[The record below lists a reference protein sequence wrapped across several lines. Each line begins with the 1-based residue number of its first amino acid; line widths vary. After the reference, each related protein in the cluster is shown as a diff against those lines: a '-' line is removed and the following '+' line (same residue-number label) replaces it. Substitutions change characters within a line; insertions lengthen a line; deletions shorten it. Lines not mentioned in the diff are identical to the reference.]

1 MKLRGL
7 ILVCALIL
15 CFASAG
21 ADNWPQF
28 RGVQASGVAE
38 GATPPV
44 SWDVS
49 SRDNVAWAVDVP
61 GLAHSCPVVW
71 GDRIYLTT
79 AVSDETDPELKVG
92 LYGDI
97 QPVEGDGEH
106 RFVVMAFDLN
116 TGDIIWT
123 ETAHTGVPKVK
134 RHPKST
140 HANPTPATDGEHV
153 VAFFGS
159 EGLYCYDAE
168 GELLWSKDF
177 GVLDSGFFMMKSAQW
192 GFASSPVIHE
202 DKVIVQCDTNDN
214 SFVAAL
220 DLETGEEI
228 WRTAR
233 DETPTWSTPTIY
245 EVDGETRVAVN
256 GWKHIGGYDIATG
269 GEIWNLRGGGDLPVP
284 TPVVAH
290 GLIFIHNAHGRMSP
304 IYAIRQDAE
313 GDISLDDGAL
323 SNEHVAWSIERGGAY
338 MPTGLVYGDHFYN
351 LRINGRLSCFDAKTG
366 ERIYEERVGN
376 TGEGFTASPVA
387 ANGHLYLA
395 SENGIVYVVKAGPE
409 FKVIAQNNMNGIC
422 MATPAI
428 VDDTLLIRTQNQLV
442 KIESK

>member
-1 MKLRGL
+1 
-7 ILVCALIL
+7 
-15 CFASAG
+15 
-21 ADNWPQF
+21 
-28 RGVQASGVAE
+28 
-38 GATPPV
+38 
-44 SWDVS
+44 
-49 SRDNVAWAVDVP
+49 
-61 GLAHSCPVVW
+61 
-71 GDRIYLTT
+71 
-79 AVSDETDPELKVG
+79 
-92 LYGDI
+92 
-97 QPVEGDGEH
+97 
-106 RFVVMAFDLN
+106 
-116 TGDIIWT
+116 
-123 ETAHTGVPKVK
+123 
-134 RHPKST
+134 
-140 HANPTPATDGEHV
+140 
-153 VAFFGS
+153 
-159 EGLYCYDAE
+159 
-168 GELLWSKDF
+168 LWSKDF

-192 GFASSPVIHE
+192 GFASSPIIHE
-202 DKVIVQCDTNDN
+202 DKVIVQCDTNDD

-220 DLETGEEI
+220 DLKTGDEI

-245 EVDGETRVAVN
+245 EVGGKTRVAVN
-256 GWKHIGGYDIATG
+256 GWKHIGGYDFETG
-269 GEIWNLRGGGDLPVP
+269 AEVWNLRGGGDLPVP

-304 IYAIRQDAE
+304 IYAIRQDAV
-313 GDISLDDGAL
+313 GDISLEEGAL

-395 SENGIVYVVKAGPE
+395 SEDGVVYVVKAGPE
-409 FKVIAQNNMNGIC
+409 FEVVAENNMNGIC

-428 VDDTLLIRTQNQLV
+428 VSDALLIRTQNQLV